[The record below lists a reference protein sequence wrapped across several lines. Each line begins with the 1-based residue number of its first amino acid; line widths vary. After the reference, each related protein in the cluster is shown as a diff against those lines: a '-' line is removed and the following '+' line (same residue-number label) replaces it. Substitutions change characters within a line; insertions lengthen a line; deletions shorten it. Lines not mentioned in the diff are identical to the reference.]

1 MVTEIEL
8 KAHVTDFEAIKL
20 VLSEKAEYLGVF
32 EKEDSYWFLEKNSIN
47 CKEYRL
53 RKEKRVIDGIEKSA
67 CFIGYKK
74 KEVREEIE
82 INDER
87 EFEVKPGEVVE
98 EFFQDLG
105 LRPGISK
112 RKRGWA
118 YSWEGITAELVEVEG
133 LGWFIELEILNNDSG
148 ESIKAAK
155 KRLLDFLSSLGI
167 KKEALESR
175 FYTEMLLL
183 KTPSDL

>member
-8 KAHVTDFEAIKL
+8 KAHVSDYEAIKCI
-20 VLSEKAEYLGVF
+20 LSEKGEYLGAF
-32 EKEDSYWFLEKNSIN
+32 EKEDSYWFTEEASKS

-53 RKEKRVIDGIEKSA
+53 RKEKRVIDGTEKSA

-98 EFFQDLG
+98 EFFQDLD

-112 RKRGWA
+112 RKKGWA
-118 YSWEGITAELVEVEG
+118 YSWEGITAELVEVDG
-133 LGWFIELEILNNDSG
+133 LGWFIELEILSNNNKS
-148 ESIKAAK
+148 ESFDAAK
-155 KRLLDFLSSLGI
+155 KRLLDFLASLGI
-167 KKEALESR
+167 EKEAIESR
-175 FYTEMLLL
+175 FYTEMLIS
-183 KTPSDL
+183 KIEK